1 VGKRSK
7 GSTIRPD
14 TTRELNLWGLAPDSA
29 LYGLIFRALGAAEK
43 ENGFFGVAIRAP
55 RHFVK
60 TWGDRGPFRSVF
72 AWWHFRFFWHGSKAN
87 EQNAL
92 LGIGDWR
99 RAFGGQGVPSAV
111 RLSRAAAIVASIS
124 GSVWAADTN
133 RASYCEGGKKNP
145 RRSIS

>member
-1 VGKRSK
+1 
-7 GSTIRPD
+7 
-14 TTRELNLWGLAPDSA
+14 
-29 LYGLIFRALGAAEK
+29 
-43 ENGFFGVAIRAP
+43 VAIRAP

-60 TWGDRGPFRSVF
+60 TGETAGRFAAFSLGGSFAFFGMNEMRASGPL
-72 AWWHFRFFWHGSKAN
+72 FWVSGTGG
-87 EQNAL
+87 EQSGA
-92 LGIGDWR
+92 
-99 RAFGGQGVPSAV
+99 QGVPSAL